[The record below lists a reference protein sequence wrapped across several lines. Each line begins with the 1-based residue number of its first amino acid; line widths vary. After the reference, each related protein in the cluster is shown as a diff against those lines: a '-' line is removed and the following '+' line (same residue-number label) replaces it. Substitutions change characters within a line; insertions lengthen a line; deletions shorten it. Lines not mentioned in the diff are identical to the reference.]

1 MKKRLIAAALA
12 VIFLLAGCSAPVKH
26 PEWPEDW
33 VRVGDDIGV
42 QPIDGFELVEQ
53 HDLMSRSGI
62 LYYAWAEGD
71 GRKVTNEDGRE
82 LSVYP
87 VQIILLY
94 MRTDKLDE
102 AISDWIAIEKEHY
115 DAVDGAEITGFETL
129 SLTAKS
135 ADSTYT
141 GGSAAF
147 GNAPGGAISIEVLTD
162 GGAVTDT
169 ILENFISGLH
179 FSE

>member
-1 MKKRLIAAALA
+1 METRLVAAILAL
-12 VIFLLAGCSAPVKH
+12 VFLLAGCASPVKH

-33 VRVGDDIGV
+33 VRVGDSIGAE
-42 QPIDGFELVEQ
+42 PIDGFELIEQ

-62 LYYAWAEGD
+62 LYYAWAKGE
-71 GRKVTNEDGRE
+71 GRKVTNEDGKE

-94 MRTDKLDE
+94 MRTDKPDE
-102 AISDWIAIEKEHY
+102 AISDWISIEKEHY
-115 DAVDGAEITGFETL
+115 CTVESADISGFATL
-129 SLTAKS
+129 TMTAKS
-135 ADSTYT
+135 SGSIYS

-147 GNAPGGAISIEVLTD
+147 GAAPGGAISIEVLAD
-162 GGAVTDT
+162 GGVETGK
-169 ILENFISGLH
+169 ILGTFISGLH